1 MLTLTNLSKSYGART
16 LFRDVSLQLNPGCRY
31 GVVGANGSGKSTLL
45 RIISGDEESSTGDVS
60 MPRRARLGVLRQD
73 HFAYEQVPILDVVM
87 MGNAPL
93 WAAMQEKEEILAR
106 AHEHFDADR
115 YAEVEDVIL
124 QNDGYSLESVAA
136 EILEGLA
143 IPTAVHRQAMST
155 LSGGFKLRVLLAQVL
170 ASNPDILLLDEPTNH
185 LDILSIRWLEKFLGG
200 FSGCA
205 LVISHDHRF
214 LDNVCTHIVDVDYE
228 RALQYTGNY
237 SEFEEAKTA
246 DRDRMEH
253 EIGKQKKEIA
263 DQRAFIE
270 RFKAKAS
277 KARQAQ
283 SRVKRVEKMV
293 IEKLPESSRRYPT
306 FIFKQKRPSGRKVL
320 GVEGVSKAYGDKQVL
335 RDVSFDVQRDD
346 RLAIIGPNGIGKST
360 LLKIIMAALDS
371 DAGSIEWGHEVYP
384 GWFAQDHHDV
394 LGHDEAETVQSW
406 LYKLCPG
413 ESIGFVRGNLAQ
425 VLFSKDDVDK
435 RVENLSG
442 GEGAR
447 LVFAGLAVTKPNLLI
462 LDEPT
467 NHLDMEGIESLA
479 AALLDYDGTIIFVSH
494 DRWFVGEVA
503 NRIIEIRPDGLFDFP
518 GTYEEYLVRCGDD
531 HLDADAAAERAR
543 RDQRAARRA

>member
-1 MLTLTNLSKSYGART
+1 MLTLTNLEKSYGART
-16 LFRDVSLQLNPGCRY
+16 LFRDVSLQLNPGSRY

-45 RIISGDEESSTGDVS
+45 RIISGDEESSAGDVS
-60 MPRRARLGVLRQD
+60 MPKRARLGVLRQD
-73 HFAYEQVPILDVVM
+73 HFAYEDVPILDVVM

-93 WAAMQEKEEILAR
+93 WAAMVEKEAILAK
-106 AHEHFDADR
+106 AHEHFDGER
-115 YAEVEDVIL
+115 YAELEDVIL
-124 QNDGYSLESVAA
+124 QNDGYSLESVAG
-136 EILEGLA
+136 EILEGLL
-143 IPTAVHRQAMST
+143 IPTAVHRQPMST

-170 ASNPDILLLDEPTNH
+170 AANPDILLLDEPTNH
-185 LDILSIRWLEKFLGG
+185 LDILSIRWLEKFLSG
-200 FSGCA
+200 FTGCA

-214 LDNVCTHIVDVDYE
+214 LDNVCTHIIDVDYE

-237 SEFEEAKTA
+237 TEFEESKAA
-246 DRDRMEH
+246 DRDRMEL
-253 EIGKQKKEIA
+253 EIGKVKKEIA

-293 IEKLPESSRRYPT
+293 IEKLPETSRRYPG
-306 FIFKQKRPSGRKVL
+306 FAFKQRRPSGRKVL
-320 GVEGVSKAYGDKQVL
+320 GVEGISKAYGDKRVL
-335 RDVSFDVQRDD
+335 NDVSFDVQRDD

-360 LLKIIMAALDS
+360 LLKAIMDVLKP
-371 DAGSIEWGHEVYP
+371 DAGTIEWGHEVYP
-384 GWFAQDHHDV
+384 GWFAQDHHEI
-394 LGHDEAETVQSW
+394 LGHDETETVQSW

-413 ESIGFVRGNLAQ
+413 ESVGFVRGSLAQ
-425 VLFSKDDVDK
+425 VLFSKEDVDK
-435 RVENLSG
+435 RIENLSG

-447 LVFAGLAVTKPNLLI
+447 LVFAGLAVTKPNVLI

-467 NHLDMEGIESLA
+467 NHLDIEGIESLA

-503 NRIIEIRPDGLFDFP
+503 NRVIEIRPDGIFDFP
-518 GTYEEYLVRCGDD
+518 GTYEEYLIRCGDD
-531 HLDADAAAERAR
+531 HLDADAAAARAR
-543 RDQRAARRA
+543 HEARAAKR

>member
-1 MLTLTNLSKSYGART
+1 MLTLTNLEKSFGART

-45 RIISGDEESSTGDVS
+45 RIISGDEESSAGEVA
-60 MPRRARLGVLRQD
+60 MPKRARMGVLRQD
-73 HFAYEQVPILDVVM
+73 HFAFEDVPILDVVM

-93 WAAMQEKEEILAR
+93 WAAMVEKEEILAK
-106 AHEHFDADR
+106 AHEHFDGDR
-115 YAEVEDVIL
+115 YAELEDVIL
-124 QNDGYSLESVAA
+124 QNDGYSLESVAG

-143 IPTAVHRQAMST
+143 IPTAVHRQPMST

-170 ASNPDILLLDEPTNH
+170 AANPDLLLLDEPTNH

-200 FSGCA
+200 FTGCA

-214 LDNVCTHIVDVDYE
+214 LDNVCSHIIDVDYE

-237 SEFEEAKTA
+237 TDFEESKAA
-246 DRDRMEH
+246 DRDRMEM

-263 DQRAFIE
+263 DQRAFID

-293 IEKLPESSRRYPT
+293 ITKLPESSRRYPN
-306 FIFKQKRPSGRKVL
+306 FVFKQRRPSGRKVL
-320 GVEGVSKAYGDKQVL
+320 GVEGIAKAYGEKQVL
-335 RDVSFDVQRDD
+335 HGVTFDVQRDD

-360 LLKIIMAALDS
+360 LLKAIMDVLKP
-371 DAGSIEWGHEVYP
+371 DAGTVEWGHEVYP
-384 GWFAQDHHDV
+384 GWFAQDHHEI
-394 LGHDEAETVQSW
+394 LGHDETETVQSW

-413 ESIGFVRGNLAQ
+413 ESVGFVRGSLAS

-435 RVENLSG
+435 RIENLSG

-467 NHLDMEGIESLA
+467 NHLDIEGIESLA
-479 AALLDYDGTIIFVSH
+479 AALLDFDGTIIFVSH

-503 NRIIEIRPDGLFDFP
+503 NRVIEIRPDGILDFP

-531 HLDADAAAERAR
+531 HLDADAAAARAR
-543 RDQRAARRA
+543 HEQRTAKRA

>member
-1 MLTLTNLSKSYGART
+1 MLTLTNLEKSYGART
-16 LFRDVSLQLNPGCRY
+16 LFRDVSLQLNPGSRY

-45 RIISGDEESSTGDVS
+45 RIISGDEESSAGDVS
-60 MPRRARLGVLRQD
+60 MPKRARLGVLRQD
-73 HFAYEQVPILDVVM
+73 HFAYEDVPILDVVM

-93 WAAMQEKEEILAR
+93 WAAMVEKEAILAK
-106 AHEHFDADR
+106 AHEHFDGER
-115 YAEVEDVIL
+115 YAELEDVIL
-124 QNDGYSLESVAA
+124 QNDGYSLESVAG
-136 EILEGLA
+136 EILEGLL
-143 IPTAVHRQAMST
+143 IPTAVHRQPMST

-170 ASNPDILLLDEPTNH
+170 AANPDILLLDEPTNH
-185 LDILSIRWLEKFLGG
+185 LDILSIRWLEKFLSG
-200 FSGCA
+200 FTGCA

-214 LDNVCTHIVDVDYE
+214 LDNVCTHIIDVDYE

-237 SEFEEAKTA
+237 TEFEESKAA
-246 DRDRMEH
+246 DRDRMEL
-253 EIGKQKKEIA
+253 EIGKVKKEIA

-293 IEKLPESSRRYPT
+293 IEKLPETSRRYPG
-306 FIFKQKRPSGRKVL
+306 FAFKQRRPSGRKVL
-320 GVEGVSKAYGDKQVL
+320 GVEGISKAYGDKQVL
-335 RDVSFDVQRDD
+335 NDVSFDVQRDD

-360 LLKIIMAALDS
+360 LLKAIMDVLKP
-371 DAGSIEWGHEVYP
+371 DAGTIEWGHEVYP
-384 GWFAQDHHDV
+384 GWFAQDHHEI
-394 LGHDEAETVQSW
+394 LGHDETETVQSW

-413 ESIGFVRGNLAQ
+413 ESVGFVRGSLAQ
-425 VLFSKDDVDK
+425 VLFSKEDVDK
-435 RVENLSG
+435 RIENLSG

-447 LVFAGLAVTKPNLLI
+447 LVFAGLAVTKPNVLI

-467 NHLDMEGIESLA
+467 NHLDIEGIESLA

-503 NRIIEIRPDGLFDFP
+503 NRVIEIRPDGIFDFP
-518 GTYEEYLVRCGDD
+518 GTYEEYLIRCGDD
-531 HLDADAAAERAR
+531 HLDADAAAARAR
-543 RDQRAARRA
+543 HEARAAKR